1 MLINGKAE
9 TITKRKAQQ
18 MLEHEL
24 PETLDAIPSPRILNS
39 HLNLRFLPKQLF
51 EKKCKIIHVLR
62 NPKDA
67 VVSWYNHDVGIQCYG
82 YSGKWENF
90 LPLFLEDKCRY
101 SRDQTAW
108 TLSSWSSISL
118 FS

>member
-24 PETLDAIPSPRILNS
+24 PETLDAIPPPRILNS

-90 LPLFLEDKCRY
+90 LQLFLEDKCRY

-108 TLSSWSSISL
+108 TKQNVMI
-118 FS
+118 